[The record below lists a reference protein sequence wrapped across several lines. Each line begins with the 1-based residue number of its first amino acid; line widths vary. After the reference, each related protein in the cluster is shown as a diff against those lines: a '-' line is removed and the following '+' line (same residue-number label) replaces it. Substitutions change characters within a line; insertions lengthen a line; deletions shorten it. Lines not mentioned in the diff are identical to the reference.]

1 MQLLASGSLA
11 VGVCMRLTS
20 TSQEG
25 YTVLA
30 IDGALTLDDV
40 PELQRHLG
48 VALAQAHDSVVCDL
62 THLGTAD
69 PQAVT
74 IFTRNAFLTDGPGP
88 LIYLAGARGAVS
100 EVLERMGLARF
111 VGLADS
117 VSDAALLARHRAP
130 RLCAVQA
137 FDQGPVAP
145 RHARRFAGQVLL
157 QWDLSAV
164 ADDVA
169 LAASELATNAVTHA
183 QTALLVRLER
193 TADRVFLSVKDQHD
207 DPVLVWWDGQGG
219 WRGGEPSEG
228 GQGLRIVR
236 ALAAATGAYAHPA
249 GGAVVWASFAVPG
262 PRPGHPLLPGRAV
275 RARMTVMTGRVGP
288 DGRARWAVHL
298 ELVWRPEEPEV
309 VSVALRP
316 QPHHPALPVGEWR
329 LPLPVLTDGLQH
341 WVDLA
346 GWQAWPDRGGEQ
358 LVLDMPAARVRTVRL
373 PAWRIRGFL
382 DAIGSTP

>member
-1 MQLLASGSLA
+1 
-11 VGVCMRLTS
+11 MRLTS
-20 TSQEG
+20 TSRG
-25 YTVLA
+25 DCTVLA

-48 VALAQAHDSVVCDL
+48 VALAQVHDSVVCDL

-69 PQAVT
+69 PEAIT
-74 IFTRNAFLTDGPGP
+74 IFARNAFLADGPGP
-88 LIYLAGARGAVS
+88 LIYLAGARGAVGD
-100 EVLERMGLARF
+100 VLERMELARF
-111 VGLADS
+111 VGVAES
-117 VSDAALLARHRAP
+117 VSDAVLLARHRAP

-137 FDQGPVAP
+137 FDQGPVTP
-145 RHARRFAGQVLL
+145 RHARRFVGHILT

-164 ADDVA
+164 ADDIQ
-169 LAASELATNAVTHA
+169 LAVSELATNAVMHA

-193 TADRVFLSVKDQHD
+193 TADRVFVSVKDEHD
-207 DPVLVWWDGQGG
+207 GPVRAWWDGQAG
-219 WRGGEPSEG
+219 WRAAAPSEG
-228 GQGLRIVR
+228 GQGLPIVR
-236 ALAAATGAYAHPA
+236 TLAVSSGAYAHPA

-262 PRPGHPLLPGRAV
+262 PRPGHPLLPGRSV
-275 RARMTVMTGRVGP
+275 RARMTVMTGQVGP

-309 VSVALRP
+309 VSAALRP
-316 QPHHPALPVGEWR
+316 QPDHPALPVGEWQ
-329 LPLPVLTDGLQH
+329 LPLPVLADGLLQR
-341 WVDLA
+341 VDLA

-358 LVLDMPAARVRTVRL
+358 LVLDMPAPRVRTVRL